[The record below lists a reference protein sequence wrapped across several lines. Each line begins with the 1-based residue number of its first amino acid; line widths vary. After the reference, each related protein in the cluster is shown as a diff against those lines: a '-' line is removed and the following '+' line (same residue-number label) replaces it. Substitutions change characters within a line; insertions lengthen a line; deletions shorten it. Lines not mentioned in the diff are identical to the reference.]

1 MAYENDFFKKILDNL
16 YEGVYFCDT
25 DRKISY
31 WNKAAEKMT
40 GYGTGQVV
48 GSRCWDNL
56 LMHTNMKGEPLC
68 KGSECPATRA
78 MQEKRLVE
86 EEVFLKHKDGYRIPV
101 ITRISPMIDDEGRII
116 GAVEIFSDNSS
127 KISAFLKI
135 EKLEKLAFIDA
146 LTGIGNRR
154 YTEIKIG
161 TKLEEQ
167 DRYAWAPEFGIL
179 FIDIDHFKDVNDRLG
194 HEAGDKVL
202 KMISKTI
209 MGNLREDDF
218 VGRWGGEEFI
228 AIITHVDRKQLFV
241 IAEKLR
247 LLVSQSGF
255 ELEGEQ
261 IHASVSIGATLAKK
275 GEPMENLVKRAD
287 RLMYESKGFGRNYV
301 TMG

>member
-1 MAYENDFFKKILDNL
+1 
-16 YEGVYFCDT
+16 
-25 DRKISY
+25 
-31 WNKAAEKMT
+31 
-40 GYGTGQVV
+40 
-48 GSRCWDNL
+48 
-56 LMHTNMKGEPLC
+56 
-68 KGSECPATRA
+68 
-78 MQEKRLVE
+78 
-86 EEVFLKHKDGYRIPV
+86 
-101 ITRISPMIDDEGRII
+101 
-116 GAVEIFSDNSS
+116 
-127 KISAFLKI
+127 
-135 EKLEKLAFIDA
+135 
-146 LTGIGNRR
+146 
-154 YTEIKIG
+154 
-161 TKLEEQ
+161 
-167 DRYAWAPEFGIL
+167 
-179 FIDIDHFKDVNDRLG
+179 
-194 HEAGDKVL
+194 
-202 KMISKTI
+202 MISKTI